1 MARMPAG
8 PCLSPLQHMFTDPYN
23 SGILAM
29 SMLPMLLVL
38 HRRSGAARSAPQQ
51 ARARGFTLIELVITI
66 AIVGVLVAVAL
77 PTYRDH
83 MRKSR
88 RAEAQAYL
96 MAVAGRQQQFLIDSR
111 AYAANRRTI
120 NSPMPASVGAAYD
133 VTLGVAGGPP
143 PTFALTAAPKAGTD
157 QVYERCGT
165 LTVDQTGAK
174 TASLSSCW

>member
-1 MARMPAG
+1 MARVPAG
-8 PCLSPLQHMFTDPYN
+8 PFSSHLHHMLTEPYTLATTAMPL
-23 SGILAM
+23 
-29 SMLPMLLVL
+29 LPVLLVL
-38 HRRSGAARSAPQQ
+38 HRGGVASRGVARTRS
-51 ARARGFTLIELVITI
+51 RGFTLIELVITI

-88 RAEAQAYL
+88 RAEAQAYM

-111 AYAANRRTI
+111 AYAATLGTI
-120 NSPMPASVGAAYD
+120 NIPMPASVTAAYN
-133 VTLGVAGGPP
+133 VTLFVAGGPP
-143 PTFALTAAPKAGTD
+143 PTFVLTAAPKAGTD

>member
-1 MARMPAG
+1 MARVPAG
-8 PCLSPLQHMFTDPYN
+8 PCLSHLQNMFTEPYN
-23 SGILAM
+23 SATLAM
-29 SMLPMLLVL
+29 SLPAMLLVL
-38 HRRSGAARSAPQQ
+38 HRRCDAPSAPR
-51 ARARGFTLIELVITI
+51 ARMRGFTLIELIITI

-111 AYAANRRTI
+111 AYAGNLATI
-120 NSPMPASVGAAYD
+120 NIPMPASVVAAYD
-133 VTLGVAGGPP
+133 VTLVVAGGPP

>member
-1 MARMPAG
+1 MPQAFRPKKVWEMARVPAG
-8 PCLSPLQHMFTDPYN
+8 LFFSHLQHMFNSYN
-23 SGILAM
+23 SATL
-29 SMLPMLLVL
+29 SM
-38 HRRSGAARSAPQQ
+38 RA

-111 AYAANRRTI
+111 SYAANLATI
-120 NSPMPASVGAAYD
+120 NIPMPASVVAAYD
-133 VTLGVAGGPP
+133 VTLVVVGGPP
-143 PTFALTAAPKAGTD
+143 QTFALTAAPKPGTD

-165 LTVDQTGAK
+165 LGVDQTGAK